1 MFNFILMT
9 LFLIPSL
16 YAEEVKEED
25 PKKVGN
31 FSLPSSQQPSGLF
44 AFGGNVIDKGERQVF
59 LFADEFIGK
68 HKIVSDVIPSFLYGI
83 TDNLSILFNFPFS
96 PKMLDDCH
104 QSTGLE
110 DYYLQLEYAFY
121 NKKTKDYIDQATI
134 VGNMTVPT
142 GDITKNPPTGYG
154 GPSVFLGATYYRMFT
169 KWFFFTGQGAIL
181 TSTKHKRR
189 AGNQYL
195 SQYGLGRSFCS
206 PEGWIYALMIEVD
219 GQYQEQSIIRH
230 HHELNTGGSVVF
242 ITPSLWVSSKTL
254 LLQFGVS
261 LPVHQNLFGNQRK
274 INYALNF
281 NLGFSFY

>member
-1 MFNFILMT
+1 MIKYV
-9 LFLIPSL
+9 LIPIFLMSML
-16 YAEEVKEED
+16 YAEEEE
-25 PKKVGN
+25 PEKVGN

-44 AFGGNVIDKGERQVF
+44 AFGGNVIDKNEIQTF

-68 HKIVSDVIPSFLYGI
+68 RKIISDVIPSFLYGI
-83 TDNLSILFNFPFS
+83 TDEFSILFNFPFS
-96 PKMLDDCH
+96 PKMLDGCH
-104 QSTGLE
+104 ESDGLE

-121 NKKTKDYIDQATI
+121 NKKTKDYVDQATV
-134 VGNMTVPT
+134 VGNMTFPT

-154 GPSVFLGATYYRMFT
+154 GPSVFLGATYYRMYT
-169 KWFFFTGQGAIL
+169 RWFLFTGQGAIL

-195 SQYGLGRSFCS
+195 SQYGFGRSFCS
-206 PEGWIYALMIEVD
+206 PEGWIYAWMLEVD
-219 GQYQEQSIIRH
+219 GQYQEQNVIRH

-242 ITPSLWVSSKTL
+242 ITPSVWISSKTL

-274 INYALNF
+274 IHYAYNF